1 MLCIG
6 YGRQAPESMTDIWL
20 TMLSMIVGAT
30 CYAMFIGH
38 ATALIQSL
46 DSSRRQYQEKVR
58 GGRLCLRSEWGGG
71 PESGVGKQPL
81 VLRASVRAEEIVKG
95 RTQVGVDEG
104 RGGAHR
110 VQNQQDQSLGTSSEC
125 SRVSVSWGWLSSRV
139 NLWREQSC
147 QLFPSPGLGT
157 EADALGHTAA
167 KRAGTLASAACTLA
181 LCNGSQFP
189 TPISASRV
197 SRALCQAPV
206 RKPPSHPNMSWCCH
220 PPAVTGS
227 AEIRAAVAWAEMGL
241 GQPWGTVLGT
251 AWHPPPSSDREGL
264 ALCWSPGPRGRA
276 ADESQHAQ

>member
-1 MLCIG
+1 
-6 YGRQAPESMTDIWL
+6 
-20 TMLSMIVGAT
+20 
-30 CYAMFIGH
+30 MF
-38 ATALIQSL
+38 
-46 DSSRRQYQEKVR
+46 
-58 GGRLCLRSEWGGG
+58 
-71 PESGVGKQPL
+71 SGVVEKQSEPL
-81 VLRASVRAEEIVKG
+81 ERAELPAIPILRPGDRG
-95 RTQVGVDEG
+95 RCYGPHG
-104 RGGAHR
+104 R
-110 VQNQQDQSLGTSSEC
+110 
-125 SRVSVSWGWLSSRV
+125 
-139 NLWREQSC
+139 
-147 QLFPSPGLGT
+147 
-157 EADALGHTAA
+157 AA

-181 LCNGSQFP
+181 LCHGSQFP

-197 SRALCQAPV
+197 SRALCQVPV